1 MRQET
6 DRLRE
11 PAAWALVGFLALQLA
26 VDALRV
32 VFGVGSGVH
41 GFRARAYG
49 GQSAL
54 LDVLTPVLLAG
65 AVLLVTHAGRP
76 TPRARV
82 ITRAALGV
90 LAVQGIAG
98 VAVALG
104 GLAYDGGG
112 FADIPAGARVEQS
125 AVNVG
130 VLVLFALC
138 AYFLIVVLGAP
149 SPPTVTRGK
158 SLPHQEWPTY
168 GRDATAAGRPV
179 AASGPHPAHDHTGTQ
194 AAVPYAPGTAEH
206 TVPTGA
212 GGPQAG
218 GHQGTGG
225 PAPTPAPAPASAP
238 SPAAAPDPRTAAP
251 APAAGTATGPT
262 NTPMPGAGV
271 PPRPTAP
278 PPAQT
283 YGGTRP

>member
-32 VFGVGSGVH
+32 LFGVGSGVH

-168 GRDATAAGRPV
+168 GRDATGAGRP
-179 AASGPHPAHDHTGTQ
+179 AAPSGAHPVPEHTGTQ
-194 AAVPYAPGTAEH
+194 VAAPYAHGTAS
-206 TVPTGA
+206 
-212 GGPQAG
+212 
-218 GHQGTGG
+218 
-225 PAPTPAPAPASAP
+225 APAPGPAADPTPGSAP
-238 SPAAAPDPRTAAP
+238 GAA
-251 APAAGTATGPT
+251 
-262 NTPMPGAGV
+262 V

>member
-1 MRQET
+1 MGQET

-32 VFGVGSGVH
+32 LFGVGSGVH

-76 TPRARV
+76 TPRART

-98 VAVALG
+98 VTVALG

-158 SLPHQEWPTY
+158 SLPHQEWPGH
-168 GRDATAAGRPV
+168 GRDAA
-179 AASGPHPAHDHTGTQ
+179 AASRPAAPTGSHPAHEHPGTGPRV
-194 AAVPYAPGTAEH
+194 AAPYASGTADYAA
-206 TVPTGA
+206 PTGA
-212 GGPQAG
+212 GRPQAEV
-218 GHQGTGG
+218 
-225 PAPTPAPAPASAP
+225 
-238 SPAAAPDPRTAAP
+238 
-251 APAAGTATGPT
+251 PAAGPT
-262 NTPMPGAGV
+262 PDAAM

-278 PPAQT
+278 PSAQT